1 MVAVDKENIWE
12 RLLRA
17 LLNKRF
23 TIEIGAIQLD
33 GVEGG
38 LTTIRA
44 RLLQRMRFLIRL
56 AAGTHR
62 A

>member
-33 GVEGG
+33 GVEG
-38 LTTIRA
+38 A
-44 RLLQRMRFLIRL
+44 
-56 AAGTHR
+56 
-62 A
+62 